1 MLATR
6 LTAWLRP
13 ALTVAAT
20 AAMLALTACGG
31 GSGAPNN
38 PYEPLPPTPGPLVV
52 VPAEA
57 VAYAG
62 TPLILSISGGT
73 PPYQAF
79 SANPAVLPVPT
90 NVTGNTL
97 TLLAA
102 NVDTAQ
108 SANVTIRDAAGALSG
123 AEITVRPSLLLPAS
137 ITIVGNG
144 APCDGGDVC
153 SGQTGSATVRV
164 TGSGGVPLAGRQVR
178 FDVVQGQYAL
188 QTTNPGSPLAST
200 QTVVSDANGEARVI
214 IAVPATTPTQ
224 IALLRATELTTG
236 SQVTGQFVIA
246 QVTSGEGVLSVAP
259 GGTTTITGP
268 QAGICSAGVRVS
280 YYVFGGTPP
289 YRIVTNY
296 PDAATLVGS
305 PVPVNGGGFDVIT
318 NGSCF
323 TGLTFAVTDATGR
336 TLTTGLP
343 IVDNVPGTATPTSAH
358 GESPGV
364 RFGHGLGLG
373 TGELRGRIVPDH
385 GHRQAAVQR
394 DILAP
399 RRDPEPEPGHD
410 DPRTAQRLERAGR
423 RRDDDHDRRRELAA
437 AARHGDDLLPVA
449 GRFAAAKTAPAG
461 AVVVSVGRSGRRISR
476 APPRAPRRKPRRAP
490 RRGRGPRAARNGS
503 RRPRPSCRGT

>member
-1 MLATR
+1 MLASR
-6 LTAWLRP
+6 LSAWLRP
-13 ALTVAAT
+13 ALTLAAT
-20 AAMLALTACGG
+20 AATLALTACGG

-38 PYEPLPPTPGPLVV
+38 PYEPLPPSPGPLVV

-62 TPLILSISGGT
+62 TPLILSISGGVA
-73 PPYQAF
+73 PYQAF

-97 TLLAA
+97 TLLAN

-108 SANVTIRDAAGALSG
+108 SANVTVRDSAGALAG
-123 AEITVRPSLLLPAS
+123 ANVVVRPSVLLPAS
-137 ITIVGNG
+137 ITIVSNG
-144 APCDGGDVC
+144 APCSGGDVC

-214 IAVPATTPTQ
+214 IAVPANTPTQ

-259 GGTTTITGP
+259 TGTTTITGP
-268 QAGICSAGVRVS
+268 AAGVCSAGVRVS

-289 YRIVTNY
+289 YRVVTQY
-296 PDAATLVGS
+296 PDAVTLVGS
-305 PVPVNGGGFDVIT
+305 PVQVNGGGFDVIT
-318 NGSCF
+318 NGTCF
-323 TGLTFAVTDATGR
+323 TGLTFTVTDATGR

-343 IVDNVPGTATPTSAH
+343 IVENIPGTATPTPPTTNLQVFAS
-358 GESPGV
+358 
-364 RFGHGLGLG
+364 G
-373 TGELRGRIVPDH
+373 TGSASAPVSCAGTSFPITIV
-385 GHRQAAVQR
+385 GK
-394 DILAP
+394 AP
-399 RRDPEPEPGHD
+399 FSA
-410 DPRTAQRLERAGR
+410 TSSRAGVI
-423 RRDDDHDRRRELAA
+423 LSPN
-437 AARHGDDLLPVA
+437 PVTVTP
-449 GRFAAAKTAPAG
+449 GQLNVSSVPAG
-461 AVVVSVGRSGRRISR
+461 GATTITIGDANTPQQLATVTIY
-476 APPRAPRRKPRRAP
+476 
-490 RRGRGPRAARNGS
+490 
-503 RRPRPSCRGT
+503 CQ

>member
-13 ALTVAAT
+13 ALTLAAT
-20 AAMLALTACGG
+20 AATLALTACGG

-62 TPLILSISGGT
+62 TPLILSITGGV

-97 TLLAA
+97 TLMAN

-108 SANVTIRDAAGALSG
+108 SANVTIRDAAGALAGS
-123 AEITVRPSLLLPAS
+123 EIVVRPSLLLPAS
-137 ITIVGNG
+137 ITIVSNG
-144 APCDGGDVC
+144 APCPGGDVC

-188 QTTNPGSPLAST
+188 QTTNPGSPLAPT

-214 IAVPATTPTQ
+214 VAVPANTPTQ
-224 IALLRATELTTG
+224 IALLRATELSTG

-268 QAGICSAGVRVS
+268 APNVCSAGVRVS

-289 YRIVTNY
+289 YRVVTNF
-296 PDAATLVGS
+296 PDAVALVGS

-343 IVDNVPGTATPTSAH
+343 IVENVPGTGDPAPQPVALQVIASGTGSAAAPVACAGTTFPITIIGKPPFSATASRAGVLFGTNPVTV
-358 GESPGV
+358 SPGQLNV
-364 RFGHGLGLG
+364 SS
-373 TGELRGRIVPDH
+373 V
-385 GHRQAAVQR
+385 
-394 DILAP
+394 
-399 RRDPEPEPGHD
+399 
-410 DPRTAQRLERAGR
+410 
-423 RRDDDHDRRRELAA
+423 
-437 AARHGDDLLPVA
+437 
-449 GRFAAAKTAPAG
+449 PAG
-461 AVVVSVGRSGRRISR
+461 GATTITIGDASTPQQLATVTIY
-476 APPRAPRRKPRRAP
+476 
-490 RRGRGPRAARNGS
+490 
-503 RRPRPSCRGT
+503 CQ

>member
-13 ALTVAAT
+13 ALTLAAT
-20 AAMLALTACGG
+20 AATLALTACGG

-62 TPLILSISGGT
+62 TPLILSITGGV

-97 TLLAA
+97 TLMAN

-108 SANVTIRDAAGALSG
+108 SANVTIRDAAGALAGS
-123 AEITVRPSLLLPAS
+123 EIVVRPSLLLPAS
-137 ITIVGNG
+137 ITIVANG
-144 APCDGGDVC
+144 APCPGGDVC

-164 TGSGGVPLAGRQVR
+164 TGSGGVPLPGRQVR
-178 FDVVQGQYAL
+178 FDVVQGQYAI
-188 QTTNPGSPLAST
+188 QTTNPGSPLAPT

-214 IAVPATTPTQ
+214 ISVPANTPTQ
-224 IALLRATELTTG
+224 IALLRATELSTG

-259 GGTTTITGP
+259 SGTTTIEGP
-268 QAGICSAGVRVS
+268 VQNVCSSGVRVS
-280 YYVFGGTPP
+280 FYVFGGTPP

-296 PDAATLVGS
+296 PDAATIVGS
-305 PVPVNGGGFDVIT
+305 PVPVNGGGFDLIT
-318 NGSCF
+318 NGTCF

-343 IVDNVPGTATPTSAH
+343 IVDNKPGTAAPPPTTIPLQVFISGNGTASSPVNCAGTTFPITVVGKPPFSATASRA
-358 GESPGV
+358 GSFINPNPVSGSPGQFNV
-364 RFGHGLGLG
+364 ATPNGGS
-373 TGELRGRIVPDH
+373 TTIT
-385 GHRQAAVQR
+385 
-394 DILAP
+394 I
-399 RRDPEPEPGHD
+399 
-410 DPRTAQRLERAGR
+410 
-423 RRDDDHDRRRELAA
+423 
-437 AARHGDDLLPVA
+437 GDSNTPQQIA
-449 GRFAAAKTAPAG
+449 
-461 AVVVSVGRSGRRISR
+461 SVTIYCQ
-476 APPRAPRRKPRRAP
+476 P
-490 RRGRGPRAARNGS
+490 
-503 RRPRPSCRGT
+503 

>member
-13 ALTVAAT
+13 ALTLAAT
-20 AAMLALTACGG
+20 AATLALTACGG

-62 TPLILSISGGT
+62 TPLILSITGGV

-97 TLLAA
+97 TLMAN

-108 SANVTIRDAAGALSG
+108 SANVTIRDSAGALAGS
-123 AEITVRPSLLLPAS
+123 EIVVRPSVLLPAS
-137 ITIVGNG
+137 ITIVSNG
-144 APCDGGDVC
+144 APCPGGDVC

-214 IAVPATTPTQ
+214 IAVPANTPTQ
-224 IALLRATELTTG
+224 IALLRATELSTG

-259 GGTTTITGP
+259 SGTTTITGP
-268 QAGICSAGVRVS
+268 APNVCSAGVRVS

-289 YRIVTNY
+289 YRVVTNF
-296 PDAATLVGS
+296 PDAVTLVGS

-318 NGSCF
+318 NGTCF

-343 IVDNVPGTATPTSAH
+343 IVENVPGTGTPPTQPVALQVIASGTGSAATPVACAGTTFPITIIGKPPFSATS
-358 GESPGV
+358 S
-364 RFGHGLGLG
+364 
-373 TGELRGRIVPDH
+373 
-385 GHRQAAVQR
+385 
-394 DILAP
+394 
-399 RRDPEPEPGHD
+399 
-410 DPRTAQRLERAGR
+410 RAGVI
-423 RRDDDHDRRRELAA
+423 LNPN
-437 AARHGDDLLPVA
+437 PVTVTP
-449 GRFAAAKTAPAG
+449 GQLNVSSVPAG
-461 AVVVSVGRSGRRISR
+461 GATTITIGDANTPQQLATVTIY
-476 APPRAPRRKPRRAP
+476 
-490 RRGRGPRAARNGS
+490 
-503 RRPRPSCRGT
+503 CQ

>member
-1 MLATR
+1 MLASR
-6 LTAWLRP
+6 LTAWLRT
-13 ALTVAAT
+13 ALTLGAT
-20 AAMLALTACGG
+20 AATLALTACGG

-62 TPLILSISGGT
+62 TPLILSISGGV

-97 TLLAA
+97 TLLAN

-108 SANVTIRDAAGALSG
+108 SANVTVRDSAGALAG
-123 AEITVRPSLLLPAS
+123 ADVIVRPSLLLPAS
-137 ITIVGNG
+137 ITIVSNG
-144 APCDGGDVC
+144 APCSGGDVC

-178 FDVVQGQYAL
+178 FDVVQGQYAI

-214 IAVPATTPTQ
+214 IAVPANTPTQ

-259 GGTTTITGP
+259 TGTTTITGP
-268 QAGICSAGVRVS
+268 APNVCSAGVRVS
-280 YYVFGGTPP
+280 YYIFGGTPP
-289 YRIVTNY
+289 YRVVTNY

-305 PVPVNGGGFDVIT
+305 PVQVNGGGFDVIT
-318 NGSCF
+318 NGTCF

-343 IVDNVPGTATPTSAH
+343 IVENVPGTGTPVTPPAALQVIAAGTGSASAPVNCAGTSFPITVIGKPPFSATSSRAGVILSPNPVTV
-358 GESPGV
+358 SPGQLNV
-364 RFGHGLGLG
+364 SS
-373 TGELRGRIVPDH
+373 V
-385 GHRQAAVQR
+385 
-394 DILAP
+394 
-399 RRDPEPEPGHD
+399 
-410 DPRTAQRLERAGR
+410 
-423 RRDDDHDRRRELAA
+423 
-437 AARHGDDLLPVA
+437 
-449 GRFAAAKTAPAG
+449 PAG
-461 AVVVSVGRSGRRISR
+461 GATTITVGDAN
-476 APPRAPRRKPRRAP
+476 APQQLATVTIY
-490 RRGRGPRAARNGS
+490 
-503 RRPRPSCRGT
+503 CQ

>member
-38 PYEPLPPTPGPLVV
+38 PYEPPPPTVGPLVV

-214 IAVPATTPTQ
+214 IAVPANTPTQ

-268 QAGICSAGVRVS
+268 QTGVCSAGVRVS

-289 YRIVTNY
+289 YRVVTNY
-296 PDAATLVGS
+296 PDAVALVGS
-305 PVPVNGGGFDVIT
+305 PVPANGGGFDVIT

-343 IVDNVPGTATPTSAH
+343 IVENVPGTATPTPPTVNLQVFASGTGSASAPVSCA
-358 GESPGV
+358 GTTFAITLVGKPPFSATSSRPGVVFGSNPVSVSPGQLNV
-364 RFGHGLGLG
+364 SS
-373 TGELRGRIVPDH
+373 VPAD
-385 GHRQAAVQR
+385 GATTITIGDANSPQQ
-394 DILAP
+394 LA
-399 RRDPEPEPGHD
+399 
-410 DPRTAQRLERAGR
+410 TVTIYCQ
-423 RRDDDHDRRRELAA
+423 
-437 AARHGDDLLPVA
+437 
-449 GRFAAAKTAPAG
+449 
-461 AVVVSVGRSGRRISR
+461 
-476 APPRAPRRKPRRAP
+476 
-490 RRGRGPRAARNGS
+490 
-503 RRPRPSCRGT
+503 

>member
-13 ALTVAAT
+13 ALTLAAT
-20 AAMLALTACGG
+20 AATLALTACGG

-62 TPLILSISGGT
+62 TPLILSITGGV

-97 TLLAA
+97 TLMAN

-108 SANVTIRDAAGALSG
+108 SANVTIRDAAGALAGS
-123 AEITVRPSLLLPAS
+123 EIVVRPSLLLPAS
-137 ITIVGNG
+137 ITIVANG
-144 APCDGGDVC
+144 APCPGGDVC

-164 TGSGGVPLAGRQVR
+164 TGSGGVPLPGRQVR
-178 FDVVQGQYAL
+178 FDVVQGQYAI
-188 QTTNPGSPLAST
+188 QTTNPGSPLAPT

-214 IAVPATTPTQ
+214 ISVPANTPTQ
-224 IALLRATELTTG
+224 IALLRATE
-236 SQVTGQFVIA
+236 
-246 QVTSGEGVLSVAP
+246 AP
-259 GGTTTITGP
+259 NV
-268 QAGICSAGVRVS
+268 CSAGVRVS

-289 YRIVTNY
+289 YRVVTNF
-296 PDAATLVGS
+296 PDAVALVGT

-318 NGSCF
+318 NGTCF

-343 IVDNVPGTATPTSAH
+343 IVENVPGTGTPPTQPVALQVIASGTGSAAAPVACAGTTFPITIIGKPPFSATSSRAGVLFGTNPVTV
-358 GESPGV
+358 SPGQLNV
-364 RFGHGLGLG
+364 SG
-373 TGELRGRIVPDH
+373 V
-385 GHRQAAVQR
+385 
-394 DILAP
+394 
-399 RRDPEPEPGHD
+399 
-410 DPRTAQRLERAGR
+410 
-423 RRDDDHDRRRELAA
+423 
-437 AARHGDDLLPVA
+437 
-449 GRFAAAKTAPAG
+449 PAG
-461 AVVVSVGRSGRRISR
+461 GATTITIGDANTPQQIATVTIY
-476 APPRAPRRKPRRAP
+476 
-490 RRGRGPRAARNGS
+490 
-503 RRPRPSCRGT
+503 CQ